1 LACVKFIIFARIII
15 ERTGFYFFTP
25 LKHAKIRNKF
35 ALGGNQKKQRET
47 KERHM
52 LTTKILANILVL
64 LTTFGGSA
72 FAAPS
77 IRQIGNIGT
86 SSNSSVK
93 PLPVASNQAR
103 AATPMMQKMSSSVVN
118 TAKSATTSA
127 TPLYSTEQNRLVVK
141 PLSGGKTN
149 SINLK
154 PTNNVSNT
162 LLLHLDQEVQGIHD
176 TMATLATQGQVNS
189 AVNTAKSE
197 MQDAIDTATEKMV
210 TFGEGGNLNEKIAN
224 TATIA
229 SIQSELGDKM
239 TEEDVEGIV
248 SDATVGMITSGQS
261 FNNEL
266 ASTSLYNTVNNE
278 TTGLVAKTNA
288 LNNVINNESTGL
300 VAKTQALDNT
310 INNTSTGLVAKTQ
323 ALDNTINNTSTGLL
337 AKTAALDETINNTST
352 GLVAK
357 TAAIESAF
365 DKDTNGTI
373 KNVKPDFVP
382 SGIPMEK
389 VSGLTGDTG
398 LVAKTNALS
407 DTINNESTGLVA
419 KTNALSNT
427 INNETTGLI
436 AKTNALTTKTSTLE
450 DKFNKD
456 PESGQI
462 TTLKETIIP
471 TEIARKNY
479 INTTLDNMEFSV
491 NSDTQKVVYKVTD
504 QAGWKDLTDVSTFGG
519 TQGKSA
525 YQSWLDQGNT
535 GNEGAFIASLKGE
548 DGKTPDFTVEDGVL
562 KYKTDKNDSNE
573 TFKTLATVKGKSAY
587 ESWKDDGNTGS
598 ESEFVAAL
606 KGANGKSAYESWK
619 EQGNSGDES
628 EFVAALKGA
637 NGKSAYESWKEQGN
651 SGDESEFVAALKG
664 ANGKSAYESW
674 KDDGNTG
681 SESEFVAALKGANG
695 KSAYESWKDDGNT
708 GSESEFVAAL
718 KGEDGK
724 TPAFTVEDGVLKYKT
739 DKNDS
744 NETFKTLATVKGKSA
759 YESWKDDG
767 NTGSESEFVA
777 ALKGAN
783 GKSAYES
790 WKEQGNS
797 GSESEFVAALKGKS
811 AYESWKDDGNTG
823 SESEFVA
830 ALKGASGKS
839 AYESWKEQGNSGDES
854 EFVASL
860 KGANGKSAYES
871 WKEQGNSGDESEFV
885 AALKG
890 ANGKSAYESWKDDG
904 NTGSESEFVASLQGS
919 TCGVTKQEDTET
931 VSGVRQTTVTFINSC
946 TNQAIGNSIV
956 VKDGVDGADAEI
968 SEEDITRL
976 KLVTVNEDG
985 VIDAVKIPAL
995 NYQAPIND
1003 LETIRGNASTGAG
1016 LSGAVS
1022 TLQGK
1027 FDTNGNLKTDNLVLP
1042 DTVITTTTPKY
1053 QALMNN
1059 VNSSGQIT
1067 STAALPAAV
1076 VTSGT
1081 DGNIGTVLAA
1091 NNVVTGGRTGNFATL
1106 LDNSSL
1112 ASTVS
1117 DLENSVSDNGDLVDS
1132 LIDAL
1137 VQGNYITRTG
1147 NSISIKTIAVEK

>member
-1 LACVKFIIFARIII
+1 MACVKFIIFARIII

-598 ESEFVAAL
+598 ESEFVA
-606 KGANGKSAYESWK
+606 
-619 EQGNSGDES
+619 
-628 EFVAALKGA
+628 
-637 NGKSAYESWKEQGN
+637 
-651 SGDESEFVAALKG
+651 
-664 ANGKSAYESW
+664 
-674 KDDGNTG
+674 
-681 SESEFVAALKGANG
+681 
-695 KSAYESWKDDGNT
+695 
-708 GSESEFVAAL
+708 
-718 KGEDGK
+718 
-724 TPAFTVEDGVLKYKT
+724 
-739 DKNDS
+739 
-744 NETFKTLATVKGKSA
+744 
-759 YESWKDDG
+759 
-767 NTGSESEFVA
+767 
-777 ALKGAN
+777 
-783 GKSAYES
+783 
-790 WKEQGNS
+790 
-797 GSESEFVAALKGKS
+797 
-811 AYESWKDDGNTG
+811 
-823 SESEFVA
+823 
-830 ALKGASGKS
+830 
-839 AYESWKEQGNSGDES
+839 
-854 EFVASL
+854 
-860 KGANGKSAYES
+860 
-871 WKEQGNSGDESEFV
+871 
-885 AALKG
+885 
-890 ANGKSAYESWKDDG
+890 
-904 NTGSESEFVASLQGS
+904 SLQGS